1 MTELQAEAVIEIL
14 SDVRRMVELG
24 VWSVFIATGFVV
36 GNTLHRWARG
46 R

>member
-1 MTELQAEAVIEIL
+1 MTEAQGVELLAMLA
-14 SDVRRMVELG
+14 DVRRIAELAA
-24 VWSVFIATGFVV
+24 WSVFIATGFVV